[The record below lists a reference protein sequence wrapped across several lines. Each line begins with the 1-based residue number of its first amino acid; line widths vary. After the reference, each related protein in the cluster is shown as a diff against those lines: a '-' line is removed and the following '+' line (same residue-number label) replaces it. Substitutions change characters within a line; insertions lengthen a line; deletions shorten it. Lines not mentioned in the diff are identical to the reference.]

1 MAVMMMDLIQVV
13 LANCRDL
20 VTSTCKLRPGRVEG
34 LPEAPGT
41 EQPVWEGG

>member
-1 MAVMMMDLIQVV
+1 MAVMIDLIQVI
-13 LANCRDL
+13 LANCQDL
-20 VTSTCKLRPGRVEG
+20 ITSTCKLRLGRVGG